1 MFQVKIGSYQDRNV
15 PILIATSVL
24 LVPHRPGI
32 ANDIKLVS
40 DPGFPT
46 GGGAHVRRGGVTL
59 FLLSYFKN
67 SPVDLSHVFKCQKVP
82 KRNYQICQLYVICQ
96 KVQQRNYG
104 RGS

>member
-32 ANDIKLVS
+32 AIDIKLVS
-40 DPGFPT
+40 DPGFST
-46 GGGAHVRRGGVTL
+46 GGGAHVRVWGGVTQ

-67 SPVDLSHVFKCQKVP
+67 SPVPS
-82 KRNYQICQLYVICQ
+82 
-96 KVQQRNYG
+96 
-104 RGS
+104 